1 MQKHLLD
8 DMTDVTRPLMDEF
21 NGTGAVAGGTAATG
35 TEVGAAA
42 NGARARLLDGA
53 EPPFDVEAT

>member
-1 MQKHLLD
+1 VQKHLLD

-21 NGTGAVAGGTAATG
+21 SGTGAVGGGAALPGTAVT
-35 TEVGAAA
+35 AA

-53 EPPFDVEAT
+53 EPPFDAEAT